1 MDAREERE
9 LRLKRL
15 KRKRAIT
22 VVVLL
27 VLLVGLGGGYY
38 AARQYAEQKA
48 AKEAEEEAAKN
59 ATTEYKV
66 TTFTYYDV
74 AEFEYTNEKTSY
86 HFVKNEDSTDTNVV
100 WVRKGM
106 EDFPVDLDAL
116 VDVICTPCGFTS
128 TTKIESEDAD
138 LSGFGFDAPKIT
150 VKVTLK
156 DGAIHDF
163 KVGNEAPYD
172 EGYYLL
178 YETTGEIWVVESWFY
193 KELST
198 EEMKLVQAENFP
210 ETSEEYI
217 TEVTVAVR
225 DGDTVSY
232 QPQVAED
239 DTVTFPS
246 IFKNCEKFIATTVQE
261 YDCKD
266 FSQYGLDNP
275 YVTVTVHYMENVT
288 DAEGNV
294 TSEPRVMT
302 AEIGDLTVSKN
313 YYVRINGS
321 PYVYIMTAA
330 NAAKYIPQ

>member
-22 VVVLL
+22 VAVLL

-38 AARQYAEQKA
+38 AVRQYAEQKA

-66 TTFTYYDV
+66 TTFTYYDI
-74 AEFEYTNEKTSY
+74 AEFEYTNEETSY
-86 HFVKNEDSTDTNVV
+86 HFVKNENSTNTNVV
-100 WVRKGM
+100 WIRKGM
-106 EDFPVDLDAL
+106 ESFPVDLEAL

-128 TTKIESEDAD
+128 TTKIEREDATFSD
-138 LSGFGFDAPKIT
+138 FGFDEPKVT
-150 VKVTLK
+150 VKVTLE
-156 DGAIHDF
+156 DGAVHEF

-198 EEMKLVQAENFP
+198 AEMKLVQKETFP

-225 DGDTVSY
+225 GEDTVSY

-261 YDCKD
+261 FDCKD
-266 FSQYGLDNP
+266 FAQYGLDEP

-288 DAEGNV
+288 EAEGNV

-302 AEIGDLTVSKN
+302 AEIGDLTVSNN

-321 PYVYIMTAA
+321 SYVYIMTAA